1 MRKFRLWLTF
11 CFMIALTFIVG
22 FFFTGFFVFTG
33 VRLNLLSTSA
43 PVPSIPFIGLMG
55 AAAIFSFCFTLMVS
69 RYFFAPIH
77 QLILALKEVA
87 DGNFNLSLPE
97 ESHLEDIRK
106 MNQNFN
112 RMVQELSSM
121 ELLQS
126 DFIQNVSHEFKTPLA
141 AMEGYASL
149 LSSSPLSEEQK
160 EYTARIMESCRQ
172 LASLTGNILQL
183 SKLENQKIV
192 PEKRLF
198 SLDEQ
203 LRQCILAMEPLWTQ
217 KNLQLDIELPE
228 TEYEGNEHML
238 AQVWMNL
245 FSNAIK
251 FTPDSGSVQIR
262 IAALSDN
269 VAVSFTDSGIG
280 MTEDVQKHIFDK
292 FYQADRSR
300 SVYGN
305 GLGLALVQ
313 QIVNLCGGEIQVF
326 SQPHHGTTFT
336 VILPRRQNTENTQQS

>member
-11 CFMIALTFIVG
+11 CFLIALTFIVG
-22 FFFTGFFVFTG
+22 FFLTGFFVFFG
-33 VRLNLLSTSA
+33 VHLNLISSST
-43 PVPSIPFIGLMG
+43 PIPSLPFIGLMG
-55 AAAIFSFCFTLMVS
+55 AAAIFSFCFTLLVS
-69 RYFFAPIH
+69 RCFFAPIH

-97 ESHLEDIRK
+97 KSHLEDIRK

-149 LSSSPLSEEQK
+149 LSASPLSEEQK
-160 EYTARIMESCRQ
+160 EYTARILESCRQ
-172 LASLTGNILQL
+172 LTSLTGNILQL

-192 PEKRLF
+192 PEKRRF

-203 LRQCILAMEPLWTQ
+203 LRRCILAMEPLWSQ
-217 KNLQLDIELPE
+217 KNLLLDIELPE
-228 TEYEGNEHML
+228 TEYEGNENML
-238 AQVWMNL
+238 SQVWINL
-245 FSNAIK
+245 LSNAIK
-251 FTPDSGSVQIR
+251 FTPDYGSIKIR
-262 IAALSDN
+262 LDSFSKHLE
-269 VAVSFTDSGIG
+269 VSFSDSGIG
-280 MTEDVQKHIFDK
+280 MTEEVQKHIFDK
-292 FYQADRSR
+292 FYQADHSR

-313 QIVNLCGGEIQVF
+313 RIICLCGGKIQVS
-326 SQPHHGTTFT
+326 SQPCRGATFT
-336 VILPRRQNTENTQQS
+336 VTLPTR